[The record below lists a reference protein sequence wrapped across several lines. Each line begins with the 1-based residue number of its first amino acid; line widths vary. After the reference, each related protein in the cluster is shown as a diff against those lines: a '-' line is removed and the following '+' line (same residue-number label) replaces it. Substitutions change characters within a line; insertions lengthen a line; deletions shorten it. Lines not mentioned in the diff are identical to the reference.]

1 MLLLLDDLILSV
13 RNDFSNSINY
23 LNSYSGTDYKQY
35 IKVNDYRYNR
45 IRIFK
50 NEDIE
55 IFIITWNISQKANI
69 HDHSENGC
77 YLKVL
82 EGSLE
87 ESVYVKDNDN
97 VLCLKEKNV
106 LKENDISYMDNKRGF
121 HSIQNVHDDITVTI
135 HIYSPPNHVT
145 KFY

>member
-69 HDHSENGC
+69 HYHSENGC